1 MAVNANPSEI
11 DSLLRELLSKLSS
24 GLAECRVNINS
35 LKHKVTYSHNHN
47 HLESVHNLDN
57 RLANVNDKIL
67 ELEAYQKS
75 GMVARLSFM
84 SAGLHMGSVLNIAN
98 SLKVKLETLIRDVD
112 GFSSRVKAEGKMSM
126 IELLRVKSSNV
137 SSSKFLAYLCIN

>member
-24 GLAECRVNINS
+24 SLAECRVNINS
-35 LKHKVTYSHNHN
+35 LKHKATYSHN
-47 HLESVHNLDN
+47 HNLDN

-84 SAGLHMGSVLNIAN
+84 SAGLHMGSVLDIAN
-98 SLKVKLETLIRDVD
+98 SSKVKLETLIRDVD

-137 SSSKFLAYLCIN
+137 SSSKFLLYLCIN